1 MSEEPALEP
10 FCSSRGTPFSD
21 DCGAGRGFALSAFL
35 RVGDGV
41 YRTYFTNGRGVDRLR
56 LDLNMFYLTS
66 VGRQEEWED
75 SPDGWPR
82 TEATSP

>member
-1 MSEEPALEP
+1 VVNTAHHPA
-10 FCSSRGTPFSD
+10 RD
-21 DCGAGRGFALSAFL
+21 AGSCRSA
-35 RVGDGV
+35 RDGDGV

-56 LDLNMFYLTS
+56 LDLNIFYLTS